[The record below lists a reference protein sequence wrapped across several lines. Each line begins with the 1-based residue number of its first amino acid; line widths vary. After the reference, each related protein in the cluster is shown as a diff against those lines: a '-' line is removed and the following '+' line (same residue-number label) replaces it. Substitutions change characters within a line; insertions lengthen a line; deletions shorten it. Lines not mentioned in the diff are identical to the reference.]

1 MQCLRLSDILFKTN
15 KNLKMNIPTFLLL
28 IAIAF
33 IAMAFFYATPQ
44 KKSLYTPLEQQARPY
59 VSKNPLTPTETMFY
73 HQLVEA
79 LPDFIVLAQ
88 AQLSSFLK
96 VDTSKTEWKDYNR
109 WFNPIAQQ
117 SVDYL
122 ICQKDFSII
131 AAVELDDK
139 SHNGVKSIKRDTK
152 KNENLH
158 AANVP
163 LIRWHAEAMPETET
177 IRQVVFNHAYEP
189 TITMPTQPAWLADG
203 PGPFARQPQTPV
215 ANIAKNITIW
225 LAIAMVL
232 MAIFNLSKGNVT
244 SQTTRQINNF
254 EPSNLQQNQT
264 PPVNPAQEFLLRQQQ
279 ERAAQETSRI
289 RAIQAQ
295 QLINQQQAQ
304 QKLVQAQEAALKE
317 DAWNHYYKKTVE
329 CTNVD
334 DMVKCGNTYIRNRQ
348 QFEYEWEHQRSKF
361 R

>member
-1 MQCLRLSDILFKTN
+1 
-15 KNLKMNIPTFLLL
+15 MNISTFLLL
-28 IAIAF
+28 IAIVF
-33 IAMAFFYATPQ
+33 IALAIFYATPQ
-44 KKSLYTPLEQQARPY
+44 KKSLYTLPEQQLRPY

-88 AQLSSFLK
+88 VQLSSFLK
-96 VDTSKTEWKDYNR
+96 VDTSRAEWKDYSR

-139 SHNGVKSIKRDTK
+139 SHNGVKSIERDTK
-152 KNENLH
+152 KNNNLH

-163 LIRWHAEAMPETET
+163 LIRWHAEAMPEAET
-177 IRQVVFNHAYEP
+177 IRQAVFNHAYES
-189 TITMPTQPAWLADG
+189 TTSAHTQPAWLADG
-203 PGPFARQPQTPV
+203 PVPFARQTQTPV
-215 ANIAKNITIW
+215 ANIAKNIAIW

-232 MAIFNLSKGNVT
+232 MAIFNLSKVDLT

-264 PPVNPAQEFLLRQQQ
+264 PPMNPAQVIIQRQQQ
-279 ERAAQETSRI
+279 ERAAQETARM
-289 RAIQAQ
+289 RATQAQ

-317 DAWNHYYKKTVE
+317 DAWNRYYKKTVE

-348 QFEYEWEHQRSKF
+348 QFEYEWEYQRSKF

>member
-1 MQCLRLSDILFKTN
+1 
-15 KNLKMNIPTFLLL
+15 MNISTFLLL

-33 IAMAFFYATPQ
+33 IAVAFFYATPQ
-44 KKSLYTPLEQQARPY
+44 KKSLYTPLEQPLRPY
-59 VSKNPLTPTETMFY
+59 LSKNPLTPTETMFY

-88 AQLSSFLK
+88 VQLSSFLE
-96 VDTSKTEWKDYNR
+96 VDSSRVEWKDRQR

-122 ICQKDFSII
+122 VCQKDFSII

-139 SHNGVKSIKRDTK
+139 SHNGVKSIECDTK
-152 KNENLH
+152 KNNNLH

-163 LIRWHAEAMPETET
+163 LIRWHAEAMPEAET
-177 IRQVVFNHAYEP
+177 IRQAVLNHTADS
-189 TITMPTQPAWLADG
+189 TITMQSQHAWLADG
-203 PGPFARQPQTPV
+203 RPPFARQTQTPV
-215 ANIAKNITIW
+215 ANIAKNIAIW

-232 MAIFNLSKGNVT
+232 MPIFKLSNVSLT
-244 SQTTRQINNF
+244 SQTTRQINNP
-254 EPSNLQQNQT
+254 ESSNLQQNQT
-264 PPVNPAQEFLLRQQQ
+264 PLVNPAQAFIQKQQQ
-279 ERAAQETSRI
+279 ERAAQETARI
-289 RAIQAQ
+289 QAIQAQ
-295 QLINQQQAQ
+295 QSINQQQAQ

-334 DMVKCGNTYIRNRQ
+334 DMLKCGNTYIRNRQ

>member
-1 MQCLRLSDILFKTN
+1 
-15 KNLKMNIPTFLLL
+15 MNIPTFLLL

-44 KKSLYTPLEQQARPY
+44 KKSLYTPLEQQVRPY

-79 LPDFIVLAQ
+79 LPDYIVLAQ
-88 AQLSSFLK
+88 VQLSSFLK
-96 VDTSKTEWKDYNR
+96 VDTSRTEWKDYSR

-139 SHNGVKSIKRDTK
+139 SHNGVNSIKRDTK
-152 KNENLH
+152 KNNNLH

-163 LIRWHAEAMPETET
+163 LIRWHAEAMPATET
-177 IRQVVFNHAYEP
+177 IRQAVLNHTAEP
-189 TITMPTQPAWLADG
+189 TITMDAQPAWLADG
-203 PGPFARQPQTPV
+203 PAPFARQTQTPV
-215 ANIAKNITIW
+215 ANIAKNIAIW

-232 MAIFNLSKGNVT
+232 MAIFNLSKGSGS
-244 SQTTRQINNF
+244 SQTTRQNNNF
-254 EPSNLQQNQT
+254 EPSNFQQNQT
-264 PPVNPAQEFLLRQQQ
+264 PPVNPAQEFIPRQQQ
-279 ERAAQETSRI
+279 ERAAQEASRVQ
-289 RAIQAQ
+289 AIQAQ

-304 QKLVQAQEAALKE
+304 HKLVQAQEAALKE
-317 DAWNHYYKKTVE
+317 EAWNHYYKKTVE
-329 CTNVD
+329 CTNID
-334 DMVKCGNTYIRNRQ
+334 DMVKCGNTYIKNRQ

>member
-1 MQCLRLSDILFKTN
+1 MSISSV
-15 KNLKMNIPTFLLL
+15 LLL

-44 KKSLYTPLEQQARPY
+44 KKSLYTLPEQQVRPY

-73 HQLVEA
+73 HQLVQA
-79 LPDFIVLAQ
+79 LPDYIVLAQ
-88 AQLSSFLK
+88 VQLSSFLK
-96 VDTSKTEWKDYNR
+96 VDASRTEWKDCSR

-131 AAVELDDK
+131 AAVELDDQ
-139 SHNGVKSIKRDTK
+139 SHNSVKSIERDTK
-152 KNENLH
+152 KNKNLH
-158 AANVP
+158 AASVP
-163 LIRWHAEAMPETET
+163 LIRWHAEAMPEAET
-177 IRQVVFNHAYEP
+177 IRQAVFNHVYEP
-189 TITMPTQPAWLADG
+189 TTRMPTQPAWLADG
-203 PGPFARQPQTPV
+203 SGPFARQAQTPV
-215 ANIAKNITIW
+215 ANIAKNIVIW

-232 MAIFNLSKGNVT
+232 IAIFNLSKVNLT
-244 SQTTRQINNF
+244 NQTTRQINNL
-254 EPSNLQQNQT
+254 EYSNLQQKQT
-264 PPVNPAQEFLLRQQQ
+264 QPVNPAQEFLLRQQQ
-279 ERAAQETSRI
+279 ERAAQQASRI
-289 RAIQAQ
+289 KAIQAQ

-304 QKLVQAQEAALKE
+304 QKLVQTQEAALKE
-317 DAWNHYYKKTVE
+317 DAWNHYYKKSVE

-361 R
+361 

>member
-1 MQCLRLSDILFKTN
+1 
-15 KNLKMNIPTFLLL
+15 MNISTALLL

-33 IAMAFFYATPQ
+33 IAIAFFYATPQ
-44 KKSLYTPLEQQARPY
+44 KKSLYTPLRQELRPY
-59 VSKNPLTPTETMFY
+59 ISKNPLTPTETMFY
-73 HQLVEA
+73 HQLVKA
-79 LPDFIVLAQ
+79 LPDYIVLAQ
-88 AQLSSFLK
+88 VQLSSFLK
-96 VDTSKTEWKDYNR
+96 VDPSITEWKDYSR

-139 SHNGVKSIKRDTK
+139 SHNGVKSIQRDTK
-152 KNENLH
+152 KNNNLH

-177 IRQVVFNHAYEP
+177 IRQAVFNHASEP
-189 TITMPTQPAWLADG
+189 ATTMQSQPAWLADG
-203 PGPFARQPQTPV
+203 PAPYARKTQTPFGNV
-215 ANIAKNITIW
+215 AKNIAIW
-225 LAIAMVL
+225 FAIAMIL
-232 MAIFNLSKGNVT
+232 IAIFNLSKGSGS
-244 SQTTRQINNF
+244 SQTTRQINDF
-254 EPSNLQQNQT
+254 EHSNLQQNQT
-264 PPVNPAQEFLLRQQQ
+264 QHANPAQEFILRQQQ
-279 ERAAQETSRI
+279 ERAAQEAARI
-289 RAIQAQ
+289 RETQAQ
-295 QLINQQQAQ
+295 LLINQQQAQ

>member
-1 MQCLRLSDILFKTN
+1 
-15 KNLKMNIPTFLLL
+15 MNISTVLLL
-28 IAIAF
+28 IAIVF
-33 IAMAFFYATPQ
+33 IAMAFFYASPQ
-44 KKSLYTPLEQQARPY
+44 KKSLYTPLKQEVRPY
-59 VSKNPLTPTETMFY
+59 LSKNPLTPTETMFY
-73 HQLVEA
+73 HQLVKA

-88 AQLSSFLK
+88 VQLSSFLK
-96 VDTSKTEWKDYNR
+96 VDTSKTEWKDYSR

-139 SHNGVKSIKRDTK
+139 SHNGVNSIKRDTK

-177 IRQVVFNHAYEP
+177 IRQAVFKHAYEP
-189 TITMPTQPAWLADG
+189 AITMQTQPAWLADG
-203 PGPFARQPQTPV
+203 PAPFARQTQTSYGNV
-215 ANIAKNITIW
+215 VKNIAIW
-225 LAIAMVL
+225 TAIAMIL
-232 MAIFNLSKGNVT
+232 MAIFNLSKVSLTTQT
-244 SQTTRQINNF
+244 SRQNNDF
-254 EPSNLQQNQT
+254 ESLNLQQNQT
-264 PPVNPAQEFLLRQQQ
+264 PSANPAQEFILRQQQ
-279 ERAAQETSRI
+279 ERAVQEASRI
-289 RAIQAQ
+289 KAIQAQ

-304 QKLVQAQEAALKE
+304 QKLAQAQEAALKE

>member
-1 MQCLRLSDILFKTN
+1 
-15 KNLKMNIPTFLLL
+15 MNISTALLL

-33 IAMAFFYATPQ
+33 IAMAFFYATPL
-44 KKSLYTPLEQQARPY
+44 KKSFYTPPEEQVRPY

-79 LPDFIVLAQ
+79 LPDFVVLAQ
-88 AQLSSFLK
+88 VQLSSFLK
-96 VDTSKTEWKDYNR
+96 VDTTKTEWKDYSR

-122 ICQKDFSII
+122 ICQQDFSII

-139 SHNGVKSIKRDTK
+139 SHNGANSIKRDTK
-152 KNENLH
+152 KNNNLH

-163 LIRWHAEAMPETET
+163 LIRWHAEAMPEAET
-177 IRQVVFNHAYEP
+177 IRQIVFNHAYES
-189 TITMPTQPAWLADG
+189 TTSTQSQPAWLADG
-203 PGPFARQPQTPV
+203 RPPFAREAQTPIANV
-215 ANIAKNITIW
+215 TKNIAIW
-225 LAIAMVL
+225 LAIAMIL
-232 MAIFNLSKGNVT
+232 IAIFNLSEGSGS
-244 SQTTRQINNF
+244 SQTTRQNNNF
-254 EPSNLQQNQT
+254 EHSNFQQNQT
-264 PPVNPAQEFLLRQQQ
+264 PPINPAQEFILRQQQ
-279 ERAAQETSRI
+279 ERAAQEASRI
-289 RAIQAQ
+289 QTIQAQ

-304 QKLVQAQEAALKE
+304 QKLVQAQETALKE
-317 DAWNHYYKKTVE
+317 EAWNHYYKKTVE

-361 R
+361 K

>member
-1 MQCLRLSDILFKTN
+1 
-15 KNLKMNIPTFLLL
+15 
-28 IAIAF
+28 
-33 IAMAFFYATPQ
+33 MAFFYATPQ
-44 KKSLYTPLEQQARPY
+44 KKSLYMPLKQEVRPY

-88 AQLSSFLK
+88 VQLSSFLK
-96 VDTSKTEWKDYNR
+96 VDTSRTEWKDYSR

-131 AAVELDDK
+131 AAIELDDK
-139 SHNGVKSIKRDTK
+139 SHNGVNSIKRDTK
-152 KNENLH
+152 KNDNLH

-163 LIRWHAEAMPETET
+163 LIRWHAEAMPEAET
-177 IRQVVFNHAYEP
+177 IRQAVLKHAYEP
-189 TITMPTQPAWLADG
+189 AITMNTQPAWLADG
-203 PGPFARQPQTPV
+203 RPPFARETQTPV
-215 ANIAKNITIW
+215 ANIAKNVAIW
-225 LAIAMVL
+225 FAIAMVL

-254 EPSNLQQNQT
+254 EYSNLQQNQT
-264 PPVNPAQEFLLRQQQ
+264 PSVNPAQEFLLRQQQ
-279 ERAAQETSRI
+279 ERAAQEIARI
-289 RAIQAQ
+289 RAFQAQ

-304 QKLVQAQEAALKE
+304 QKLEQAQEEVLKE

>member
-1 MQCLRLSDILFKTN
+1 MSAPIV
-15 KNLKMNIPTFLLL
+15 LLL

-33 IAMAFFYATPQ
+33 LAIVFSYLNPKPQ
-44 KKSLYTPLEQQARPY
+44 SLFSPPEQERIPY
-59 VSKNPLTPTETMFY
+59 VPKNPLTTTETMFY

-79 LPDFIVLAQ
+79 FPDHIVLAQ
-88 AQLSSFLK
+88 VQLSSFLK
-96 VDTSKTEWKDYNR
+96 VDIPKTQWGEYNK

-122 ICQKDFSII
+122 ICEKDFSII
-131 AAVELDDK
+131 AAIELDDK
-139 SHNGVKSIKRDTK
+139 SHNGAKSIERDTK
-152 KNENLH
+152 KSKNLD

-163 LIRWHAEAMPETET
+163 LIRWHAEAMPETES
-177 IRQVVFNHAYEP
+177 IRQTVLNHASES
-189 TITMPTQPAWLADG
+189 TITMHTEPAWIADG
-203 PGPFARQPQTPV
+203 PPPFTRQKQTPAINV
-215 ANIAKNITIW
+215 VKNIAIW
-225 LAIAMVL
+225 FAIAMIV
-232 MAIFNLSKGNVT
+232 MAIINLSKVNLT
-244 SQTTRQINNF
+244 SKTTRQINNSQL
-254 EPSNLQQNQT
+254 PNLQEKQT
-264 PPVNPAQEFLLRQQQ
+264 LPANPAQEFLLRQQQ
-279 ERAAQETSRI
+279 ERAAQEASRI

-295 QLINQQQAQ
+295 QLITQQQEQ
-304 QKLVQAQEAALKE
+304 QKLLQARETALKE